1 MLKEKA
7 SNMTTEKPIIGIM
20 AAAKDGLV
28 GKNKDLPWS
37 YPSEM
42 QHFKDTVN
50 GHAVIMGRSS
60 YEFFPKSLMG
70 SCNVIILS
78 RDASLKIKGA
88 KVVNSLEECLEYVQ
102 PLGQKI
108 FMTGGAQVAHL
119 FLRHGLIS
127 SFILTIINKSYQGD
141 TYIDL
146 KFFDNW
152 TSTILSKCDDY
163 TIFELVRLKS

>member
-1 MLKEKA
+1 MII
-7 SNMTTEKPIIGIM
+7 NKPIIGIM
-20 AAAKDGLV
+20 AAGKDGLV
-28 GKNKDLPWS
+28 GKNKDLPWN

-50 GHAVIMGRSS
+50 GHAVIIGRSS
-60 YEFFPKSLMG
+60 YEFFPKSLMT
-70 SCNVIILS
+70 SFNAIILS
-78 RDASLKIKGA
+78 RDTGLQIKGA
-88 KVVNSLEECLEYVQ
+88 KVVNSLDECLEYVQ
-102 PLGQKI
+102 PLRQKI
-108 FMTGGAQVAHL
+108 FMIGGAQVAHL

-152 TSTILSKCDDY
+152 TSAILSKCDDY
-163 TIFELVRLKS
+163 TIFELVRLQS